1 MTEFETALESTDE
14 VDLTTTGRV
23 SGRLTSRPVWFVRH
37 GGKVFQLP
45 VGGSHSQWY
54 RNLLKKPA
62 IRLTA
67 SGSEYRVNATPVNA
81 PDDVGQVIERFRAKY
96 GAGEVAEYYPDPD
109 VAVEI
114 AR

>member
-23 SGRLTSRPVWFVRH
+23 SGRLTSRPVWFVRQ
-37 GGKVFQLP
+37 GGKLFLLP
-45 VGGSHSQWY
+45 VSGSQSQWY
-54 RNLLKKPA
+54 KNLLTTPA

-67 SGSEYRVNATPVNA
+67 SGSEYGVNATPVTA
-81 PDDVGQVIERFRAKY
+81 ADDVRQVIERFRAKY
-96 GAGEVAEYYPDPD
+96 GAGEVAKYYPDPD

-114 AR
+114 AL

>member
-37 GGKVFQLP
+37 GGSLFLLP
-45 VGGSHSQWY
+45 VSGSRSQWY
-54 RNLLKKPA
+54 KNLLTTPA

-67 SGSEYRVNATPVNA
+67 SGAEYGVNATPVTA
-81 PDDVGQVIERFRAKY
+81 PDDVGRVIERFRAKY
-96 GAGEVAEYYPDPD
+96 GAEEVAKYYPDPD

-114 AR
+114 AL

>member
-23 SGRLTSRPVWFVRH
+23 SGRLTSRPVWFVRQ
-37 GGKVFQLP
+37 GGKLFLLP
-45 VGGSHSQWY
+45 VSGSRSQWY
-54 RNLLKKPA
+54 RNLLKTPA

-67 SGSEYRVNATPVNA
+67 SESEYRVHATPVTA

-96 GAGEVAEYYPDPD
+96 GAGEVAKYYPHPD

-114 AR
+114 AL